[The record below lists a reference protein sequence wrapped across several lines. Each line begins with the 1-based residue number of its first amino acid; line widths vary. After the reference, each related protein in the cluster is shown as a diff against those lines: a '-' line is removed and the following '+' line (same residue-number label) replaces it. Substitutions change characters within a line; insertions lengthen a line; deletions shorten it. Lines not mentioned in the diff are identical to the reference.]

1 MISPKFLLKLFIHD
15 VSLESM
21 VRDQYEMAKKGI
33 SWEVSSLISDFE
45 RYAIIN
51 LIAEDYQREAEIWN
65 PNTK

>member
-1 MISPKFLLKLFIHD
+1 MMNSKFLLKLFVND
-15 VSLESM
+15 VSLESL

-45 RYAIIN
+45 RYAITN

-65 PNTK
+65 PHTK